1 MIEAKAIQ
9 RIRHAEI
16 KAQKMLDECEKQCAR
31 KLECAEKSCM
41 GRVETETEWAKKRAS
56 KVVEH
61 AKKAALD
68 ERVEKLD
75 VCRKDISKMRKLCAP
90 KKEKAVEHI
99 LDEVCGG
106 RDA

>member
-16 KAQKMLDECEKQCAR
+16 KAQKTLDECEMHCGG
-31 KLECAEKSCM
+31 KLECSEKSCM
-41 GRVETETEWAKKRAS
+41 GRIETETDWAKKRAL

-61 AKKAALD
+61 AKKVALAERTERLD
-68 ERVEKLD
+68 ECK
-75 VCRKDISKMRKLCAP
+75 KDIVKMKKSCAP
-90 KKEKAVEHI
+90 KKKKAIRHI
-99 LDEVCGG
+99 LDVVCGG

>member
-16 KAQKMLDECEKQCAR
+16 KAQKMLEECEKQMAR
-31 KLECAEKSCM
+31 KLEYAEKSCRR
-41 GRVETETEWAKKRAS
+41 RVETETEWAKKRAL

-68 ERVEKLD
+68 ERAEKLD
-75 VCRKDISKMRKLCAP
+75 ECKKDIVEMKKLCTP
-90 KKEKAVEHI
+90 KKKKAVEHI
-99 LDEVCGG
+99 LYEVCGG

>member
-16 KAQKMLDECEKQCAR
+16 KAQKTLDECEMQCAR

-41 GRVETETEWAKKRAS
+41 RRIETETEWAKKRAL

-68 ERVEKLD
+68 ERAERLD
-75 VCRKDISKMRKLCAP
+75 VCRKDILKMKKSCAP
-90 KKEKAVEHI
+90 KKKKAIRHI
-99 LDEVCGG
+99 LDVVCGG